1 MELYLCPSQGKAA
14 QILTEHLL
22 KEHSG
27 SQTMTGVSVIGV
39 FVWRRPRISTETPT
53 RHDGSKR
60 QPMSISRKQQ
70 AVLAS
75 SVPMSSLR
83 TRSPASH
90 FGYSNERPHLK
101 DDATDDVPL
110 GFGHGAIKDDDDLP
124 EYDFVSVSDGSPNVA
139 APQRYQRQ
147 QHVQAISPPIDQVR
161 WLVRKYGSLY
171 ASAHPWGGDE
181 VLPEWYPSHSAHR
194 YSTMQQQHVIV
205 TPQLSSPESHV
216 YSRLPQQHAMAVQQ
230 PWNHHHMLHP
240 AEAQSVRSGW
250 WSSAQWQDD
259 AAWHARFIV
268 EPRHGGTRAG
278 FAGRSEGAMAW
289 KLETTLE
296 FSRASLVQS
305 CSEV

>member
-1 MELYLCPSQGKAA
+1 
-14 QILTEHLL
+14 
-22 KEHSG
+22 
-27 SQTMTGVSVIGV
+27 
-39 FVWRRPRISTETPT
+39 
-53 RHDGSKR
+53 
-60 QPMSISRKQQ
+60 MSISRKQQ
-70 AVLAS
+70 AVLSS

-139 APQRYQRQ
+139 APHCYHRQ
-147 QHVQAISPPIDQVR
+147 QDVQAISPPIDQVR
-161 WLVRKYGSLY
+161 RLVCKYGSLY

-194 YSTMQQQHVIV
+194 YSTMQQQHVMV

-240 AEAQSVRSGW
+240 AEAQSVQSSWR
-250 WSSAQWQDD
+250 SSAQWQED
-259 AAWHARFIV
+259 AAWHARFVV
-268 EPRHGGTRAG
+268 EPD
-278 FAGRSEGAMAW
+278 MAVP
-289 KLETTLE
+289 EP
-296 FSRASLVQS
+296 ASLGGAREPWHGS
-305 CSEV
+305 WKPH